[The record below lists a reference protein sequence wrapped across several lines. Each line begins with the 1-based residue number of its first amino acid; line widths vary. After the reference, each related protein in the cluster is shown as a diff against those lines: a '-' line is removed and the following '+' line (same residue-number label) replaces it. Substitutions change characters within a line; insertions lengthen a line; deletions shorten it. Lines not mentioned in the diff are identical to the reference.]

1 MKMKK
6 VKKPNAEFL
15 WKQMEDVVAP
25 RLRLA
30 IADRVVYS
38 HLVRHSRLEGIT
50 EFRFSIPWL
59 AKSVGLCDDTVRQS
73 VRRLISKGAVRL
85 IERSSV
91 GHVIEVLH
99 PKHIRAAQPEERGT
113 NRAREAA
120 DLEGLDFLHRREMRE
135 AIHTREQGMCFYCLR
150 RLTDVTRCLDHV
162 VARAESGLHGYR
174 NLVSSCIDCNSQ
186 KRDRP
191 AGDFLRRL
199 YRERRL
205 TADELAGRLRAL
217 DMLMAGRLRPATAKC
232 TDIESENR
240 QSASFG
246 RARRGPKS
254 GADSTLA
261 PKRRGKR
268 IATCGPTKPRSAA
281 FAPAGQYTRCGSARE
296 STKR

>member
-38 HLVRHSRLEGIT
+38 HLVRHSRLEGKT

-85 IERSSV
+85 IERSSA
-91 GHVIEVLH
+91 GHIIEVLH
-99 PKHIRAAQPEERGT
+99 PGQIRAAQAEERGT
-113 NRAREAA
+113 NPARDAA
-120 DLEGLDFLHRREMRE
+120 DLEDLDFLHRRELRE
-135 AIHTREQGMCFYCLR
+135 AIHARERGMCFYCLR
-150 RLTDVTRCLDHV
+150 RLTEDTRCLDHV
-162 VARAESGLHGYR
+162 VPRAESGQHGYR
-174 NLVSSCIDCNSQ
+174 NLVSSCLDCNSQ

-232 TDIESENR
+232 SDVESENR
-240 QSASFG
+240 ESSSFG
-246 RARRGPKS
+246 RARRGAKS
-254 GADSTLA
+254 GDDSVLG

-268 IATCGPTKPRSAA
+268 IATCGPATPTSAA
-281 FAPAGQYTRCGSARE
+281 FAQAGPYTRCGNARE
-296 STKR
+296 SARR